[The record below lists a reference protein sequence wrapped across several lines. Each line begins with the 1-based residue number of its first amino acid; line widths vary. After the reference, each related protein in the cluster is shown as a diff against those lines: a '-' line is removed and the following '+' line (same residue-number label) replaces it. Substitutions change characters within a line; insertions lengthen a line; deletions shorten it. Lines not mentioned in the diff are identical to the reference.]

1 MIKIPKKQN
10 IQQTNPEDPTKRY
23 YQPFLRHFYSKR
35 LRLALNC
42 LPEGEKYEKILDMGY
57 GGGIFFLELHQRCKK
72 LYGMDTFGEEGKE
85 KVRKMMAKEKID
97 AELITGS
104 MTKTPFPDNFFDVV
118 FCISALEHLEPE
130 ELETAI
136 IEIKR
141 ITKEN
146 GLIILGFPSG
156 RKLMQTYCMIVQR
169 NLHFDFH
176 RSSHKLI
183 IKNANKHLK
192 IEEIKSFFK
201 FLPIYYVL
209 KCRKQTS
216 AL

>member
-1 MIKIPKKQN
+1 MRIPKKQN
-10 IQQTNPEDPTKRY
+10 IRQTNPEDPTRRY
-23 YQPFLRHFYSKR
+23 YQPILRHFYLKR
-35 LRLALNC
+35 LKFALSC
-42 LPEGEKYEKILDMGY
+42 LQKEKQYDTILDMGY
-57 GGGIFFLELHQRCKK
+57 GGGIFFPELYSKCKK

-85 KVRKMMAKEKID
+85 KVRNMMTKEKID

-104 MTKTPFPDNFFDVV
+104 MTKTPFSDNFFDVV

-130 ELETAI
+130 ELEKAI
-136 IEIKR
+136 LEIKR

-156 RKLMQTYCMIVQR
+156 RKLMQAYCMLVQR

-176 RSSHKLI
+176 RSSHELI
-183 IKNANKHLK
+183 IKSVSRNLK
-192 IEEIKSFFK
+192 IERLKKFFK

-209 KCRKQTS
+209 KCRK
-216 AL
+216 